1 MCRSAVIAKTVNLA
15 QEKSPASKLCGDLR
29 DGERRLAGL
38 IGATVNSF
46 VVGIKRVSRE
56 ARKEELPVTV
66 QQFVHN

>member
-1 MCRSAVIAKTVNLA
+1 MIAKTVNLA